1 MVAAPSYKRL
11 TCREPTQSFSVKSSK
26 MVNVCLQ
33 ITHAPTNAD
42 QVTLIWERNGAFYG
56 KTPVKIPASRRNVRT
71 RAHMKI
77 GEKRLGSWSVRVVS
91 DRNVPLAR
99 TTFEVTP

>member
-1 MVAAPSYKRL
+1 MVAGVSYKRSA
-11 TCREPTQSFSVKSSK
+11 CPEPTGRFSVKSDK
-26 MVNVCLQ
+26 TVNVCLQ
-33 ITHAPTNAD
+33 ITHNPAKTD
-42 QVTLIWERNGAFYG
+42 KVTLIWERNGAFYG
-56 KTPVKIPASRRNVRT
+56 KTPVKIPASRPDVRT

-77 GEKRLGSWSVRVVS
+77 GDSRLGSWSVRVMS